1 MTTQHTFELIV
12 FDWDGTLMDSAA
24 RIVASLRAAGAEMGL
39 AELDEATLKNVI
51 GLGMREAVLALHPA
65 LNEAEIARFID
76 RYRHHFL
83 VACPTPTVLF
93 EGVHELFDTLSKTD
107 IRLAVATGKSRKGLD
122 RVLEETQCGR
132 YFHTSRTADE
142 TCSKPDPRMLLEI
155 IEELDVAPD
164 KTLMVGD
171 TEYDLAMAQRV
182 GAASL
187 AVSYGVHESHRLQR
201 YSPLACL
208 ESVADL
214 HQWMSEYVIAPQ
226 SDLYPNT

>member
-1 MTTQHTFELIV
+1 MTTYRAFELIV

-39 AELDEATLKNVI
+39 AELDEATLRNVI
-51 GLGMREAVLALHPA
+51 GLGMREAVLTLHPA
-65 LNEAEIARFID
+65 LNEADIARFTD
-76 RYRHHFL
+76 CYRHHFL
-83 VACPTPTVLF
+83 VACPTPTELF
-93 EGVHELFDTLSKTD
+93 EGVHELFDALSKTD

-122 RVLEETQCGR
+122 RVLAETQCSH
-132 YFHTSRTADE
+132 YFHASRTADE

-171 TEYDLAMAQRV
+171 TEYDLAMAQQV
-182 GAASL
+182 GAFSL

-201 YSPLACL
+201 YNPLACL
-208 ESVADL
+208 DSVADL
-214 HQWMSEYVIAPQ
+214 HQWMSEQVIAPRL
-226 SDLYPNT
+226 DL